1 VAAPIPEAASWETLV
16 SVLPPGEV
24 ALTISSFRPDF
35 SGRRLFPTDEK
46 RKGYQQI
53 HPSVLVRKQLVRG
66 YEPAAVLPPNW
77 QKLVSN
83 KYDTG
88 H

>member
-1 VAAPIPEAASWETLV
+1 VFCHQGGA
-16 SVLPPGEV
+16 
-24 ALTISSFRPDF
+24 ALTVFSFRPDF

-46 RKGYQQI
+46 RKGYQKI
-53 HPSVLVRKQLVRG
+53 HPSVLVRKQLVPG
-66 YEPAAVLPPNW
+66 YDPAAVLPPNW

-83 KYDTG
+83 KYDAR